1 MRATARSAPR
11 SAIARLPAEMTAR
24 RRPRWIEI
32 VAIVLG
38 VRIGFF
44 VIASAANWLTTPQGG
59 SPEPFLELWNNWDVR
74 HFVQIA
80 TYGYTDPRTDPNA
93 AAFFPAFP
101 LMVRAVAW
109 TGSSAVVAGMLISTV
124 ATMVAAGYLY
134 RLAEDD
140 AGAGAGRK
148 AVLYLVLFPTAVFLI
163 VPYSEAVFLA
173 GAIPA
178 FYYARRDRWIPAS
191 LAAALAVATRAA
203 GIFLLFGL
211 VVEFVRR
218 NRPVRRH
225 LRAGAVAALIALA
238 PLIAYGA
245 YMANAAGNAFQFL
258 ADQREGWD
266 REFTWPWSALAT
278 TWDAAFSDRLEPNFQ
293 VAFIGELLA
302 VGAGLAI
309 VVWAIARREWGYA
322 AYMGSLLAALMT
334 SIWYLSVPRIL
345 LTFFPGLVFLAGAT
359 QRRPLRHEAVLVVFA
374 LLATLGVV
382 VFTSHSWFY

>member
-11 SAIARLPAEMTAR
+11 SAIARLPADMTAR

-32 VAIVLG
+32 VSIVLG

-44 VIASAANWLTTPQGG
+44 VIASAANWLTTSQSG

-74 HFVQIA
+74 HFVEIA

-101 LMVRAVAW
+101 LMMRAIAW
-109 TGSSAVVAGMLISTV
+109 TGLSTVIAGMLISTI

-134 RLAEDD
+134 RLAEDE

-148 AVLYLVLFPTAVFLI
+148 AVLYLVMFPTAVFLI
-163 VPYSEAVFLA
+163 VPYSEALFLA

-178 FYYARRDRWIPAS
+178 FYYARRDRWAAAS

-203 GIFLLFGL
+203 GIFLVFGL
-211 VVEFVRR
+211 AVEFARR

-225 LRAGAVAALIALA
+225 LRAGAAAALVALG

-245 YMANAAGNAFQFL
+245 
-258 ADQREGWD
+258 
-266 REFTWPWSALAT
+266 
-278 TWDAAFSDRLEPNFQ
+278 
-293 VAFIGELLA
+293 
-302 VGAGLAI
+302 
-309 VVWAIARREWGYA
+309 
-322 AYMGSLLAALMT
+322 
-334 SIWYLSVPRIL
+334 
-345 LTFFPGLVFLAGAT
+345 
-359 QRRPLRHEAVLVVFA
+359 
-374 LLATLGVV
+374 
-382 VFTSHSWFY
+382 